1 MRRAEVVDGIALS
14 THVQPIFSLSHQRE
28 IGYEA
33 LLRGRKEASGTEPPG
48 DEPLLGPFD
57 LFGRAIVAG
66 TVAELDRQS
75 HLTHLRSAAA
85 FLPAAQWLFVNM
97 NPATFT
103 HTGYAREFAAR
114 TRDAGL
120 APEQLVI
127 EVLESGGTDV
137 ERIAGATRAFRAE
150 GFLVAVD
157 DFGAGHSNVDRLL
170 TMRPDIVKLDRSLV
184 RVQSGPKRAHLSD
197 WVLPKLVDLLHQSGM
212 FVVAE
217 GIETREDLLLA
228 ARANVDFVQ
237 GYLLGRP
244 CEGLAPGGAATA
256 LIEEAFDTLAQTRR
270 SERLTRDLLLMPYRA
285 GLAQAA
291 RRLAGGAS
299 GESACAEIL
308 SLPSTVSCFFLDE
321 AGREFMPALPGACA
335 KRRSERFAPIADPSR
350 GRWDNR
356 TYFVDACAQP
366 QQIITSAPYLSVTGT
381 SLCVTLA
388 IATRRGERTVVA
400 GVDLDWRRLAE
411 TERTPLP

>member
-1 MRRAEVVDGIALS
+1 MRRAEVVDGITLS

-28 IGYEA
+28 IGCEA
-33 LLRGRKEASGTEPPG
+33 LLRGKKDASD
-48 DEPLLGPFD
+48 DEPLIGPFD
-57 LFGRAIVAG
+57 LFGRAIVSG
-66 TVAELDRQS
+66 KVVELDRLS
-75 HLTHLRSAAA
+75 HLTHLRSAAG
-85 FLPAAQWLFVNM
+85 FLPSAQWLFVNM

-103 HTGYAREFAAR
+103 DAGYAREFAQR

-127 EVLESGGTDV
+127 EVLESGGIDV

-170 TMRPDIVKLDRSLV
+170 TMRPDIVKLDRSLI
-184 RVQSGPKRAHLSD
+184 RVQNAQKRAHLSD

-237 GYLLGRP
+237 GYLLGKP
-244 CEGLAPGGAATA
+244 CEGLMPGGAATA

-270 SERLTRDLLLMPYRA
+270 TERLTHDLLLMPYRA

-308 SLPSTVSCFFLDE
+308 ALPSTVSCFFLDE
-321 AGREFMPALPGACA
+321 AGREFMPALPGVCA

-356 TYFVDACAQP
+356 SYFVDACAQP
-366 QQIITSAPYLSVTGT
+366 QQVITSAPYLSVTGT

-388 IATRRGERTVVA
+388 IATRRGERTIVA

-411 TERTPLP
+411 AARTPLP

>member
-14 THVQPIFSLSHQRE
+14 THVQPIFSLPHQRE

-33 LLRGRKEASGTEPPG
+33 LLRGKKLANDAPLT
-48 DEPLLGPFD
+48 DEPLVGPFD

-66 TVAELDRQS
+66 TVAELDRLS
-75 HLTHLRSAAA
+75 HITHLQSAAA
-85 FLPAAQWLFVNM
+85 FLPAAQWLFINM

-103 HTGYAREFAAR
+103 DHGYARQFAAR
-114 TRDAGL
+114 TREAGL

-137 ERIAGATRAFRAE
+137 ERLAGATRAFRAE

-184 RVQSGPKRAHLSD
+184 RLPNGPKRTHLSD

-237 GYLLGRP
+237 GYLLGKP
-244 CEGLAPGGAATA
+244 AEGLSPASAATA

-308 SLPSTVSCFFLDE
+308 ALPSTLSCFFLDE
-321 AGREFMPALPGACA
+321 AGREYMPALAGACA
-335 KRRSERFAPIADPSR
+335 TRRSERFAPIADPSS

-356 TYFVDACAQP
+356 SYFVDACAQP
-366 QQIITSAPYLSVTGT
+366 QQVITSAPYLSVTGT

-388 IATRRGERTVVA
+388 IAIRRGERTIVS
-400 GVDLDWRRLAE
+400 GVDLDWRRLDEAA
-411 TERTPLP
+411 RTPLP